1 MNISIKIEG
10 IEAVRRTLNALE
22 KNQLPYAT
30 ALALTRTA
38 QDAKKDLEAEIKRV
52 FDRPTPYTLNSL
64 YVKPA
69 TKATLMAMV
78 YLREFAGKGTPAT
91 KYMSPN
97 IFGQDR
103 NVKRFERALQ
113 RIGILPAGMYIAP
126 GEGADMDAW
135 GNLSRGQIVQVLSYF
150 QAFGEQ
156 GYKANMAAAGKAR
169 LLKGSRRKGTLGYAY
184 FVARQGGHLKPGIY
198 KRVGFSKG
206 SAIKPIMMFVR
217 KPVYRSIFRFY
228 QIAQKTIDRVWQQ
241 NFSAAFQEAM
251 RTAK

>member
-1 MNISIKIEG
+1 MYISIKIEG
-10 IEAVRRTLNALE
+10 LDTVRRTLNDLE
-22 KNQLPYAT
+22 KKQLPYAT

-38 QDAKKDLEAEIKRV
+38 QDVKKDLEAEIARV

-113 RIGILPAGMYIAP
+113 RIGVLPAGQYVAP
-126 GEGADMDAW
+126 GEGADVDAW

-156 GYKANMAAAGKAR
+156 GYKANMSTAGKER
-169 LLKGSRRKGTLGYAY
+169 LLRGSRRKGTMGFSY

-217 KPVYRSIFRFY
+217 KPAYRSIFRFY
-228 QIAQKTIDRVWQQ
+228 EIAQKTIDRVWRQ
-241 NFSAAFQEAM
+241 NFRSAFQEAV
-251 RTAK
+251 RTAR